1 MEIVKFT
8 GGSIMS
14 NGYIVYVSGSEDAYI
29 IDPGFNARRFIDF
42 INARRLRLKGV
53 LLTHHHYDHTD
64 AAEKIIN
71 EFGCEAYIH
80 EADAPYLKF
89 PVTPFKDGQKFT
101 LPGIDAVAVN
111 TPGHTKGGVIYCF
124 STGDYFTGD
133 TIFDT
138 DIGRTDLSDGQ
149 PYGMARSI
157 QNIIEKWPD
166 DIRIHPGHGGDS
178 TMGEVRKNNREY
190 IFALTVD
197 TRGHEG
203 E

>member
-8 GGSIMS
+8 GGPVMS
-14 NGYIVYVSGSEDAYI
+14 NGYIVYDKDGGEAYI
-29 IDPGFNARRFIDF
+29 IDPGSGAGRFENF
-42 INARRLRLKGV
+42 INARKLRLKGL
-53 LLTHHHYDHTD
+53 LLTHHHFDHTD
-64 AAEKIIN
+64 AAE
-71 EFGCEAYIH
+71 ELMEAFGCSAYIH
-80 EADAPYLKF
+80 EADADKIKF
-89 PVTPFKDGQKFT
+89 PVTPFSDGEKFT

-111 TPGHTKGGVIYCF
+111 TPGHTRGGVVYCF

-157 QNIIEKWPD
+157 QDIIEKWPD